1 MGEKYL
7 TFELTKDGD
16 QLEIHG
22 NEEGL
27 RDLAEVIEKLLKE
40 PNIQEHTHLMT
51 ESWGG
56 DELSPK
62 SYYDGHTLLNMVTIY
77 LWPKVRKW
85 GHILQS
91 SISTDRMSLEIA

>member
-27 RDLAEVIEKLLKE
+27 RDLAEVIGKLLNK
-40 PNIQEHTHLMT
+40 PNRQEHTHLMT

-56 DELSPK
+56 YELSSELHIDEHK
-62 SYYDGHTLLNMVTIY
+62 LLNMVTIY
-77 LWPKVRKW
+77 LWPKV
-85 GHILQS
+85 
-91 SISTDRMSLEIA
+91 